1 MHIVKLVAAIGALTV
16 SSLASPRRHFEC
28 GTVSCS
34 AFGNL
39 PIYRDRQYCG
49 RWPTLSTCPFRPR
62 KIPPLRSAPA
72 PRAQDSLPNGIDAA
86 NALNAFYATQQGPAP
101 QDDGPGIFAKIGGVD
116 VTVFNIVT
124 AFKTTSTPGVI
135 DVDFTEPFLGISLPP
150 GTGVTAEAVGSG
162 FLCSS
167 FAACTVWT
175 KVDGTR
181 NFPGLGARWSDLA
194 AGVPRRAARTPPG
207 TSAVLAAMF
216 ASFLGD
222 LR

>member
-16 SSLASPRRHFEC
+16 SSLAVAQTHFEC

-39 PIYRDRQYCG
+39 PITGIDNIVVDGQHFN
-49 RWPTLSTCPFRPR
+49 LSFSTTENTPFAFATSGAGSGQP
-62 KIPPLRSAPA
+62 
-72 PRAQDSLPNGIDAA
+72 PNGIDAA
-86 NALNAFYATQQGPAP
+86 NALNAFYATQQGPLP
-101 QDDGPGIFAKIGGVD
+101 QDDGPGIFAKVGGVD
-116 VTVFNIVT
+116 VDVFNIVT
-124 AFKTTSTPGVI
+124 AYKPTSTPGII

-175 KVDGTR
+175 KVTA
-181 NFPGLGARWSDLA
+181 PEISPISAP
-194 AGVPRRAARTPPG
+194 AGVTLLLG
-207 TSAVLAAMF
+207 CLAVLRGRRQGQRAV
-216 ASFLGD
+216 
-222 LR
+222 